1 MLKSETLN
9 LFKCYSFL
17 VHRGTSSNGRA
28 LASHA
33 RGTGIDAPVL
43 HFSFLVEQTTMRTT
57 IHRSSYDPLCHV
69 RMAERSKAPDSRE
82 KPLSLTGVFWST
94 DVGVGSNPTSD
105 NIFIQTF

>member
-1 MLKSETLN
+1 MVN
-9 LFKCYSFL
+9 
-17 VHRGTSSNGRA
+17 RGTSSNGRA

-43 HFSFLVEQTTMRTT
+43 HFSFLEEQTKMRTT
-57 IHRSSYDPLCHV
+57 IQKFCYGSICHV

-105 NIFIQTF
+105 NFVMQIF

>member
-1 MLKSETLN
+1 MV
-9 LFKCYSFL
+9 Y
-17 VHRGTSSNGRA
+17 RGTSSNGRA

-43 HFSFLVEQTTMRTT
+43 HFSFLEEQTKMRTT
-57 IHRSSYDPLCHV
+57 IQKSCYDSLCHV

-105 NIFIQTF
+105 NCFYSNLFNN

>member
-1 MLKSETLN
+1 MN
-9 LFKCYSFL
+9 
-17 VHRGTSSNGRA
+17 RGTSSNGRA

-43 HFSFLVEQTTMRTT
+43 HFSFLEEQSKMRTT
-57 IHRSSYDPLCHV
+57 IQKSCYGSPCHV
-69 RMAERSKAPDSRE
+69 RMAERFKAPDSRE

-105 NIFIQTF
+105 NFVMQIF